1 MWIVSNSSL
10 LLWDAGRNEGLEP
23 LKGPNS
29 NMRGKNSC
37 LNVLFFWFTNFFIL
51 DIDGE

>member
-1 MWIVSNSSL
+1 MWIVSNRSL

-29 NMRGKNSC
+29 NMRGRTLALMYCSFG
-37 LNVLFFWFTNFFIL
+37 LLIFFIL